1 MRALT
6 KRTYKTVPGEFYGT
20 PKEIWGF
27 RKKGKGTP
35 RAIARDFLCANAAL
49 LGLDKTLLGLKF
61 QKVIPSLSAHHVI
74 FQQVYCKRR
83 VHRAYVTVHVANDDR
98 VYLAKNRAMPKD
110 LMTAKPRFDLSQKE
124 LVRRARRA
132 LPQKSRRCVL
142 QTTEEMWFPKDD
154 RLLPVCRVRL
164 GRRLPAEEW
173 IVYVNAATGGI
184 VSKYDNVALAKGR
197 AFVFQPSPVTAL
209 DDHGVL
215 LNNSGNP
222 IKPPLDSYRV
232 ATLWDLD
239 GTGYLDGKRVS
250 TKPSRKRFRVRRQ
263 SHDYLFES
271 NQNGFEAA
279 SVYHHID
286 SAIYYL
292 ETLGYVGA
300 KRIFKNPLKVDVN
313 GTPEDNSWYSPWN
326 KQLTFG
332 TGEIDDAEDGETILH
347 EFGHALQDAI
357 VPDFGQSQEAA
368 AMGEGFGDY
377 FAASFFAAEK
387 PERYQACVMTWDGL
401 LIGLRDGLDP
411 PCLRKVDHDWT
422 YDDFNPDDG
431 EHDNGEI
438 WSATLWEVHTVLGG
452 EMADRLIVESHF
464 QLDGFT
470 SFAKGARAIIDVDRN
485 LNQGRNAKALKRIF
499 RKRRIGPI

>member
-1 MRALT
+1 
-6 KRTYKTVPGEFYGT
+6 
-20 PKEIWGF
+20 
-27 RKKGKGTP
+27 
-35 RAIARDFLCANAAL
+35 
-49 LGLDKTLLGLKF
+49 
-61 QKVIPSLSAHHVI
+61 
-74 FQQVYCKRR
+74 
-83 VHRAYVTVHVANDDR
+83 
-98 VYLAKNRAMPKD
+98 
-110 LMTAKPRFDLSQKE
+110 
-124 LVRRARRA
+124 
-132 LPQKSRRCVL
+132 
-142 QTTEEMWFPKDD
+142 
-154 RLLPVCRVRL
+154 
-164 GRRLPAEEW
+164 
-173 IVYVNAATGGI
+173 
-184 VSKYDNVALAKGR
+184 
-197 AFVFQPSPVTAL
+197 
-209 DDHGVL
+209 
-215 LNNSGNP
+215 
-222 IKPPLDSYRV
+222 
-232 ATLWDLD
+232 
-239 GTGYLDGKRVS
+239 
-250 TKPSRKRFRVRRQ
+250 
-263 SHDYLFES
+263 LFES

-279 SVYHHID
+279 SAYHHID

-300 KRIFKNPLKVDVN
+300 KRIFKNPLKVNVN

-332 TGEIDDAEDGETILH
+332 TGEIDDGEDGETILH

-401 LIGLRDGLDP
+401 LIGLRAGSDP
-411 PCLRKVDHDWT
+411 PCLRRVDHDWS

-438 WSATLWEVHTVLGG
+438 WSATLWEIHNALGG

-464 QLDGFT
+464 QQDGFT

-485 LNQGRNAKALKRIF
+485 LNQGRNAKALKKIF

>member
-6 KRTYKTVPGEFYGT
+6 KGTYRTVPGKYYGT

-27 RKKGKGTP
+27 RKKGSGTP
-35 RAIARDFLCANAAL
+35 RAIARDFLGANAEL
-49 LGLDKTLLGLKF
+49 LGLDKKLFGLKF
-61 QKVIPSLSAHHVI
+61 QKVIHSLAAHHVI
-74 FQQVYCKRR
+74 FQQIYCERR

-110 LMTAKPRFDLSQKE
+110 LLTAKPKFELSKKE

-132 LPQKSRRCVL
+132 LPQKSRRCEL
-142 QTTEEMWFPKDD
+142 QTTEEMWYPKDD

-164 GRRLPAEEW
+164 ARGQPAEEW

-184 VSKYDNVALAKGR
+184 VSKYDNLALAKGR
-197 AFVFQPSPVTAL
+197 ALVFQPSPVTAL
-209 DDHGVL
+209 DGHEDL
-215 LNNSGNP
+215 LNDSGNP
-222 IKPPLDSYRV
+222 VKPPLAAYRA

-250 TKPSRKRFRVRRQ
+250 TKPSRKRFRIRRQ
-263 SHDYLFES
+263 SHDYMFES
-271 NQNGFEAA
+271 TQNGFEAA
-279 SVYHHID
+279 NVYHHID
-286 SAIYYL
+286 RAIYYL
-292 ETLGYVGA
+292 ETLGYVGS
-300 KRIFKNPLKVDVN
+300 KKIFRNPLKVNVN
-313 GTPEDNSWYSPWN
+313 GTPADNSWYSPWK

-357 VPDFGQSQEAA
+357 VPDFGQSTEAA

-377 FAASFFAAEK
+377 FAASYFAEDK
-387 PERYQACVMTWDGL
+387 PQRYRACVMTWDGL
-401 LIGLRDGLDP
+401 LIGLREGSDP
-411 PCLRKVDHDWT
+411 PCLRRVDHAWT
-422 YDDFNPDDG
+422 YEDFNADDD

-438 WSATLWEVHTVLGG
+438 WSATLWDIREALGG

-470 SFAKGARAIIDVDRN
+470 SFDKGARAIIDVDRN
-485 LNQGRNAKALKRIF
+485 LNRGRNAKTLKGIVKK
-499 RKRRIGPI
+499 RKIGPV